1 MWKIFI
7 IFILFLSSVFADE
20 GYCLEFFVRKMLFE
34 EPLAYAIFGDKP
46 VSFMSIRKPSTQP
59 FDPFFK
65 TLSMENCVLL
75 KGYHQFK
82 LFSEKFYSSNLIFL
96 FREEEE
102 TYYLSVINKTAFIK
116 TVDVSRLEIQNLLS
130 PLFQIDEILDQL
142 IDFQG
147 DIDRVF
153 QSNHT
158 LIGLF
163 LGFGRKN
170 SELYHKRFRIQNI
183 KRRLI
188 TEFPVIYCNHLDQVS
203 DTDFQEIHSRLSGF
217 SAERKHLLK
226 PMGLP
231 EFLVDESLEE
241 THSLREKY
249 QSQRKH
255 FLSQVGKKPLL
266 DLVMDQVKE
275 KYDR

>member
-1 MWKIFI
+1 MWKIFVSSL
-7 IFILFLSSVFADE
+7 LFFSSVFASE
-20 GYCLEFFVRKMLFE
+20 NYCLEFFVGKMLFE
-34 EPLAYAIFGDKP
+34 EPLAYTIFGDKP
-46 VSFMSIRKPSTQP
+46 VAFMSIRKPSIKP

-82 LFSEKFYSSNLIFL
+82 LFSEKISSSNLLFL

-102 TYYLSVINKTAFIK
+102 TYYLSVINKAAFIK
-116 TVDVSRLEIQNLLS
+116 TVDDNHLEVQNLLS
-130 PLFQIDEILDQL
+130 PQFQIDEILDQL
-142 IDFQG
+142 IYFQG

-170 SELYHKRFRIQNI
+170 SELYHKRFQTLN
-183 KRRLI
+183 KQRRFI
-188 TEFPVIYCNHLDQVS
+188 TEFPVIYYNHLDQIS
-203 DTDFQEIHSRLSGF
+203 DLEFQEFHSCLSGF
-217 SAERKHLLK
+217 CLDKKHLFR

-241 THSLREKY
+241 THLLRKKY

-255 FLSQVGKKPLL
+255 FLSQVANMPLL
-266 DLVMDQVKE
+266 DLFMDQVE
-275 KYDR
+275 GGYDR